1 MVSASGIPA
10 TVTRN
15 GLLILAIIT
24 ISFTAITVL
33 AITQLTN
40 NVYVA
45 GYYTISALFDA
56 VGVDESAILGSIVPD
71 FSQGFYVIVGLSI
84 VAGLIKIA
92 IVGFVIAALI
102 GIVTT
107 LDISYRLSAYSK
119 RHMKNHVIICGYS
132 LLADKIAA
140 KLKER
145 KIQFIVVDRDPA
157 RIDTVRELGYN
168 MLHEDF
174 TRDASL
180 TGAGIDSAKSVMFL
194 TIDDY
199 NNLLG
204 VITARHLNKNI
215 RIIARASD
223 DTVITKMHRAGA
235 ELCIVPE
242 VLAGIEIG
250 DVIIARK

>member
-1 MVSASGIPA
+1 MVSASGNPA
-10 TVTRN
+10 AVTRN
-15 GLLILAIIT
+15 GLIILAVVT
-24 ISFTAITVL
+24 ISFTVLTVL

-40 NVYVA
+40 NAYVA

-56 VGVDESAILGSIVPD
+56 VGVDESAILGSLVPD
-71 FSQGFYVIVGLSI
+71 FSQGFYVVVGLSI
-84 VAGLIKIA
+84 IAGLIKIA

-102 GIVTT
+102 GIVTS
-107 LDISYRLSAYSK
+107 LDIGYRLSIFSN
-119 RHMKNHVIICGYS
+119 RRMKNHVIICGYS
-132 LLADKIAA
+132 FLADKIAA
-140 KLKER
+140 RLKE
-145 KIQFIVVDRDPA
+145 KKMPFIVVDRNPA
-157 RIDTVRELGYN
+157 KIDMLRELGYN

-174 TRDASL
+174 TKDVSL
-180 TGAGIDSAKSVMFL
+180 KNAGIESAKSVMFL

-204 VITARHLNKNI
+204 VITAKHLNKEV

-223 DTVITKMHRAGA
+223 DTIITKMHRAGA

-250 DVIIARK
+250 DAIIARK